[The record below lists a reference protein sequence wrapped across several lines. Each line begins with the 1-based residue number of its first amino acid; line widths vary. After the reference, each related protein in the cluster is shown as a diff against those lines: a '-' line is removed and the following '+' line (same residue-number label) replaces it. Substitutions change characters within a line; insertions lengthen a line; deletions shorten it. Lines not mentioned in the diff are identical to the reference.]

1 MQLDRVRAQA
11 LTLGF
16 IELQCM
22 VESSLIHILFSS
34 VGNIN
39 ALKDMPLTSL
49 DLAYTKV
56 QGRSRYQS

>member
-1 MQLDRVRAQA
+1 MKVLEVRVQA

-22 VESSLIHILFSS
+22 VESSLIHIHFSS
-34 VGNIN
+34 VGNID

-49 DLAYTKV
+49 CLRHTNLE
-56 QGRSRYQS
+56 GRSKYQS